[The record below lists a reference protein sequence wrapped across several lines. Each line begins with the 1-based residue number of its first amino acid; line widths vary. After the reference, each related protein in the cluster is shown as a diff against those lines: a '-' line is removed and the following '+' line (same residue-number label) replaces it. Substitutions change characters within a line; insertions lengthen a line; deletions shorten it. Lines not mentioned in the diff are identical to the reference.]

1 MDQEDPLEKG
11 MTTWKGKYINKEV
24 YCSKLVGELWSIIHV
39 KGDQGQK
46 VPICILSLVHQW
58 ASWSLTTRN
67 SQDVSHS
74 EEIPPELSFIV
85 GRGIPSRA

>member
-1 MDQEDPLEKG
+1 MSGRENILIK
-11 MTTWKGKYINKEV
+11 KSILSN
-24 YCSKLVGELWSIIHV
+24 LVGALWSIIHV

-46 VPICILSLVHQW
+46 GPICILSLVHQW

-74 EEIPPELSFIV
+74 EETPPELSFIV
-85 GRGIPSRA
+85 GRGTPSRA

>member
-1 MDQEDPLEKG
+1 
-11 MTTWKGKYINKEV
+11 MT
-24 YCSKLVGELWSIIHV
+24 IIHV

-46 VPICILSLVHQW
+46 GPTYIISLVHQW

-67 SQDVSHS
+67 SQDVSHCG
-74 EEIPPELSFIV
+74 EETPPELAFIV